1 MLTLSTLLALAGGVF
16 RCGLT
21 YLLWRRYHRVVTVP
35 PVVAALIVVLSL
47 LPDWMRPVPWPL
59 PLSITVGLLLPDLLL
74 RGCRYGR

>member
-1 MLTLSTLLALAGGVF
+1 MLTSSTLLAVAGGVF

-21 YLLWRRYHRVVTVP
+21 YLLWRRYGWVVTVP
-35 PVVAALIVVLSL
+35 PVVAAIAVVLAL

-74 RGCRYGR
+74 RGCRYGG